1 MNEPTYPG
9 HGNCDGYGSGR
20 GSGHGTGASTG
31 HSHYVFHQKS
41 FSSAIDDSSA
51 GRASYFGN
59 YEDCALKGF
68 IRKVSR

>member
-1 MNEPTYPG
+1 MNEPTYPSY
-9 HGNCDGYGSGR
+9 GNSAGYGSGR
-20 GSGHGTGASTG
+20 GSGHGAGASDG
-31 HSHYVFHQKS
+31 DSHYVFHQS

-59 YEDCALKGF
+59 YEDCALKDF